1 MAGKVQMFPG
11 QGNDEN
17 LMIQKCTLVI
27 FNNYSFYTYLELYS
41 LLHKDVHLF
50 VMVIAS

>member
-17 LMIQKCTLVI
+17 LMIQKCILAI

-41 LLHKDVHLF
+41 RLHKDVHLF

>member
-1 MAGKVQMFPG
+1 MAGKVQMCPG

-17 LMIQKCTLVI
+17 LMIQKCILAI
-27 FNNYSFYTYLELYS
+27 FNNYSFYTYLELCS
-41 LLHKDVHLF
+41 LHHKDVHLF